1 MIEKILNHVEIAEKN
16 LMSQYKEGSSN
27 RNSIQF
33 RNLLKIFVKQI
44 QELENTFY
52 DLYTLRYIDTA
63 FGYQLDRLG
72 DIVGIAR
79 YGLND
84 EDYRNRI
91 YAQIILNASNGQ
103 PELFIQAL
111 RLIMNAT
118 NIKYSEYKNQITIF
132 FRSNKCDSF
141 LHSQMLKLCLAGIKK
156 VFLYQDFSDTQFT
169 FAESFLNDFNLVT
182 KSDKIIV
189 DSNNSEYNL
198 LVTSG
203 DKTYVEPRF
212 CFSDTLIIDG
222 EIVKFKGGIL
232 KECLNP

>member
-1 MIEKILNHVEIAEKN
+1 MEKILNHVEIAEKKF
-16 LMSQYKEGSSN
+16 MSQYKEGSSN
-27 RNSIQF
+27 RNSVKL

-44 QELENTFY
+44 QELENVIY

-72 DIVGIAR
+72 DIVGIVR

-118 NIKYSEYKNQITIF
+118 NIKYSEYKNQIMIS
-132 FRSNKCDSF
+132 FRSDKRDSF
-141 LHSQMLKLCLAGIKK
+141 LHSQMLKLCLAGVKK
-156 VFLYQDFSDTQFT
+156 VFLYQDFSDDKFT

-198 LVTSG
+198 LITSG

-212 CFSDTLIIDG
+212 CFSDTLIVDG
-222 EIVKFKGGIL
+222 QTVKFKGGIL
-232 KECLNP
+232 KESLNP